1 MMWYPG
7 SMHDSKIGGP
17 RPGNMMERNQGGIS
31 QKKQYYGASYK
42 SSRDILT
49 PYHDNKETWTL

>member
-1 MMWYPG
+1 
-7 SMHDSKIGGP
+7 MHDSKIGGP
-17 RPGNMMERNQGGIS
+17 RPGNMMERIQGGIS

-49 PYHDNKETWTL
+49 PHHDNKETWTL